1 MKIIIT
7 FLILLI
13 STISY
18 ADMYSCA
25 VDKSVFTDLDIC
37 SSNCDI
43 ECSTLDINPNNA
55 GSCDATKYDS
65 FFLYKGNTYAIT
77 KNAIEFESDNN
88 LKIVD
93 EKHNNIIKSILQ
105 KKGIAHAWIGA
116 SDKDMSTQY
125 DRINKS
131 RFTWGDRTKLGYS
144 NFDKTEPD
152 NKFMNESIGVSPVY
166 GEHFLVMDDK
176 GLWFDVGY
184 NLDGTEKILPSIVS
198 FSGVMD
204 CVAGDEIEVE
214 SNTSDLLCPDGS
226 DDCMTCVKGLTD
238 TNDTRVIGQCSY
250 GNNFTHTSNG
260 IEMNVSDKFLC
271 SIDRD
276 DPCAKEQVG
285 IYYEDVVKDYDLS
298 LAHKSNSDFNY
309 EHNDTN
315 GIYVIND
322 GEGIVTSEAAYSK
335 LIIFD
340 GLWNARYE
348 HHTENYSSIVV
359 PKLDPELES
368 LEGTVKYQLVVNDPE
383 QHILKFTTYNYDVWT
398 EYEDTL
404 CDSSSWT
411 VSDNYNN
418 YNYNNCTDAE
428 LEEIYGNQYLNAMI
442 AKKEYYSCIT
452 EAGIEYVYTYVT
464 SHNIKSVADLK
475 NYGCDPYFKYEN
487 IASGER
493 LFNKGQKY
501 RYTSRHISHKIP
513 ITLRVSYRLKK
524 IDYKYSCS
532 STIGINQ
539 PCIQATDSKYY
550 CSPYNCY
557 DASDEDN
564 IIDTDTDTGI
574 TDPDNNGGLDDNGTC
589 LGVISVFGGAESR
602 CREVALFDT
611 GFAQCCDVLSIEQQ
625 REDTFARK
633 YQMSACTAEEKGLMA
648 NRYGDKCVE
657 VGELYCTEYFAGSC
671 TNEKRTFCCFE
682 DDFQRAFT
690 EAGKDLLGRS
700 WGISQFPDCSGF
712 TVEELQKLGAMGI
725 SDHPKMRE
733 YAEKFGDEFTDKMMD
748 QFNGTVTEEIP
759 NIEEDIL
766 NQIGGMK

>member
-43 ECSTLDINPNNA
+43 QCSTLDINPNNA

-77 KNAIEFESDNN
+77 KDAVEFESDNN

-125 DRINKS
+125 DRINKD

-144 NFDKTEPD
+144 NFDKTQPD
-152 NKFMNESIGVSPVY
+152 NKFMNESIGISPVY
-166 GEHFLVMDDK
+166 GEHFLIMDDK

-198 FSGVMD
+198 FNGVMD

-226 DDCMTCVKGLTD
+226 DDCMKCVKGYTD
-238 TNDTRVIGQCSY
+238 TNDTLIVGQCSY

-260 IEMNVSDKFLC
+260 IEMNTADKFLC
-271 SIDRD
+271 SIDQN
-276 DPCAKEQVG
+276 PCGKETVG
-285 IYYEDVVKDYDLS
+285 TYYEDVVINYELL
-298 LAHKSNSDFNY
+298 LAHKSNSSFDY
-309 EHNDTN
+309 AHNDTN
-315 GIYVIND
+315 GIYVIN
-322 GEGIVTSEAAYSK
+322 EGNGSVTSKASYSK
-335 LIIFD
+335 RV
-340 GLWNARYE
+340 GLEYWGRDE
-348 HHTENYSSIVV
+348 FHTDHYSRTVTPILNIDTGEAFV
-359 PKLDPELES
+359 
-368 LEGTVKYQLVVNDPE
+368 GNVKYTIIVKHPE
-383 QHILKFTTYNYDVWT
+383 QHILKLKGFMPPSSQ
-398 EYEDTL
+398 EYKS
-404 CDSSSWT
+404 C
-411 VSDNYNN
+411 V
-418 YNYNNCTDAE
+418 A
-428 LEEIYGNQYLNAMI
+428 NARI
-442 AKKEYYSCIT
+442 DIFWN
-452 EAGIEYVYTYVT
+452 YVY
-464 SHNIKSVADLK
+464 SHNIKSVSDLR
-475 NYGCDPYFKYEN
+475 NYGCEPFFNYQN
-487 IASGER
+487 IPSTES
-493 LFNKGQKY
+493 LFNKGQSY
-501 RYTSRHISHKIP
+501 RYHNRHISHKIP

-524 IDYKYSCS
+524 IDFKYTCS
-532 STIGINQ
+532 TTGQ
-539 PCIQATDSKYY
+539 PCIQATNNNYY

-557 DASDEDN
+557 DASDENN

-574 TDPDNNGGLDDNGTC
+574 TDPDNNGNLDDNGSC
-589 LGVISVFGGAESR
+589 LGVISVFGGTESR
-602 CREVALFDT
+602 CREVAFFDT

-648 NRYGDKCVE
+648 NRHANKCVK
-657 VGELYCTEYFAGSC
+657 VGEQYCTEYFVGSC
-671 TNEKRTFCCFE
+671 MNEKRTFCCFE

-700 WGISQFPDCSGF
+700 WGIPQFPDCSGF

-733 YAEKFGDEFTDKMMD
+733 YAEKFGDEFTDEMMK
-748 QFNGTVTEEIP
+748 QFEGTVTEEIP
-759 NIEEDIL
+759 NIEENLL
-766 NQIGGMK
+766 NQVGGMK

>member
-43 ECSTLDINPNNA
+43 KCSTLDINPNNA

-105 KKGIAHAWIGA
+105 KKGVAHAWIGA

-131 RFTWGDRTKLGYS
+131 RFTWGDSTKLGYS

-166 GEHFLVMDDK
+166 GEHFLIMDDK
-176 GLWFDVGY
+176 GLWFDIGY

-198 FSGVMD
+198 FNGVMD

-226 DDCMTCVKGLTD
+226 DDCMRCVKGYSD
-238 TNDTRVIGQCSY
+238 TNDVLIKGQCSY

-260 IEMNVSDKFLC
+260 IEMNTSNKFLC
-271 SIDRD
+271 SIDQNS
-276 DPCAKEQVG
+276 CTKETVG
-285 IYYEDVVKDYDLS
+285 IYYEDVVKDHHLLLRHTSQPGHRYS
-298 LAHKSNSDFNY
+298 
-309 EHNDTN
+309 HNDTN
-315 GIYVIND
+315 GVYVQNT
-322 GEGIVTSEAAYSK
+322 GEGIVTVRDTYTEWFLSGGNQTQNKYTPNDYAYLVK
-335 LIIFD
+335 PKPTLDDGGTIIGD
-340 GLWNARYE
+340 
-348 HHTENYSSIVV
+348 
-359 PKLDPELES
+359 
-368 LEGTVKYQLVVNDPE
+368 VKYQLVIKHPAKHQLIPLEKIWESFNDTQCYDHSGIIADGMNYEENYTRPCTE
-383 QHILKFTTYNYDVWT
+383 EELKRQLGTK
-398 EYEDTL
+398 
-404 CDSSSWT
+404 
-411 VSDNYNN
+411 
-418 YNYNNCTDAE
+418 
-428 LEEIYGNQYLNAMI
+428 YLNAIM
-442 AKKEYYSCIT
+442 ARERYNSCMT
-452 EAGIEYVYTYVT
+452 ETDIKYNFFVLQ
-464 SHNIKSVADLK
+464 SDKIKSVVDLE
-475 NYGCDPYFKYEN
+475 NYNCAEFFKYNFIPYTE
-487 IASGER
+487 S
-493 LFNKGQKY
+493 LFNQGKEY
-501 RYTSRHISHKIP
+501 LYSSRYVNHAIP
-513 ITLRVSYRLKK
+513 TILRVSYRLEKN
-524 IDYKYSCS
+524 DYKYTCS
-532 STIGINQ
+532 TNGQ
-539 PCIQATDSKYY
+539 PCVQATNNNYY

-557 DASDEDN
+557 DASDENN
-564 IIDTDTDTGI
+564 IIDNDTESGL
-574 TDPDNNGGLDDNGTC
+574 TDPDNNGGLDDNGSC
-589 LGVISVFGGAESR
+589 LGVISVFGGKESR
-602 CREVALFDT
+602 CREVSILTT

-625 REDTFARK
+625 REDTFDRK

-648 NRYGDKCVE
+648 NRHGDKCVE
-657 VGELYCTEYFAGSC
+657 VGELYCAEHFADAC
-671 TNEKRTFCCFE
+671 TQEKRTFCCFE

-690 EAGKDLLGRS
+690 EAGKDLLGRT
-700 WGISQFPDCSGF
+700 WGIPEYPDCSGF
-712 TVEELQKLGAMGI
+712 SVDELQKLGAMGI

-748 QFNGTVTEEIP
+748 QFNGTVTEKIP
-759 NIEEDIL
+759 NIEEDIQ

>member
-43 ECSTLDINPNNA
+43 QCSTLDINPNNA

-77 KNAIEFESDNN
+77 KDAVEFESDNN

-125 DRINKS
+125 DRINKD

-166 GEHFLVMDDK
+166 GEHFLIMDDK

-198 FSGVMD
+198 FNGVMD

-214 SNTSDLLCPDGS
+214 SNTSDILCPDGS
-226 DDCMTCVKGLTD
+226 DDCMRCVKGYSD
-238 TNDTRVIGQCSY
+238 TNDVLIKGQCSY

-260 IEMNVSDKFLC
+260 IEMNVSNKFLC
-271 SIDRD
+271 SIDRG
-276 DPCAKEQVG
+276 DPCEQKEVG
-285 IYYEDVVKDYDLS
+285 IYYEDVVINHELLLRHTSKPGHRYS
-298 LAHKSNSDFNY
+298 
-309 EHNDTN
+309 HNDTN
-315 GIYVIND
+315 GVYVQNT
-322 GEGIVTSEAAYSK
+322 GEGIVTVRDTYTEWFFPGGNETQNKYTPNDYYHIVKPSLDGGET
-335 LIIFD
+335 IIGD
-340 GLWNARYE
+340 
-348 HHTENYSSIVV
+348 
-359 PKLDPELES
+359 
-368 LEGTVKYQLVVNDPE
+368 VKYQLVIKHPE
-383 QHILKFTTYNYDVWT
+383 KHQLIPLEKIWTPFERLK
-398 EYEDTL
+398 
-404 CDSSSWT
+404 C
-411 VSDNYNN
+411 
-418 YNYNNCTDAE
+418 
-428 LEEIYGNQYLNAMI
+428 YGNSGNIVDDGNLSGSVTRPCTAEELKRRFGTKYLNAMM
-442 AKKEYYSCIT
+442 AKERYNSCVKKAEITSSYYT
-452 EAGIEYVYTYVT
+452 VYN
-464 SHNIKSVADLK
+464 HNIKSILDLE
-475 NYGCDPYFKYEN
+475 NYNCAEFFKYNFIPHTE
-487 IASGER
+487 S
-493 LFNKGQKY
+493 LFNQGQIY
-501 RYTSRHISHKIP
+501 RYHNRYVDHQIP
-513 ITLRVSYRLKK
+513 IILRVSYQLRLL
-524 IDYKYSCS
+524 DFKYTCPITNS
-532 STIGINQ
+532 SDQ
-539 PCIQATDSKYY
+539 PCIQAENSNYY

-557 DASDEDN
+557 DASDENN
-564 IIDTDTDTGI
+564 IIDNDTDSGLTN
-574 TDPDNNGGLDDNGTC
+574 PDNNGELDDNGSC
-589 LGVISVFGGAESR
+589 LGVISVFGGTESR
-602 CREVALFDT
+602 CREVALFNT

-625 REDTFARK
+625 REDTIAMK
-633 YQMSACTAEEKGLMA
+633 YKMSACTAEEKGLMA
-648 NRYGDKCVE
+648 NRYNDKCVE
-657 VGELYCTEYFAGSC
+657 VGELYCSEHFADAC
-671 TNEKRTFCCFE
+671 TQEKRTFCCFE

-700 WGISQFPDCSGF
+700 WGIPEYPDCGGF

-733 YAEKFGDEFTDKMMD
+733 YAEKFGDEFTDQMMD
-748 QFNGTVTEEIP
+748 QFEGTVTDEIP
-759 NIEEDIL
+759 NIEEDLL
-766 NQIGGMK
+766 NQVGGMK